1 MSLRPRDRVV
11 LAVVAVL
18 ALIGAYYLLALK
30 PERQQAS
37 SLEAQITTQRQA
49 LAQAQQ
55 TYTIGR
61 AARAS
66 LMSDAPEWAA
76 LKLAVPEQSDIPV
89 LLRTL
94 EQSAKSVHVTMQAI
108 SLTGSGGSSAAASP
122 TPAAASTSS
131 TGSGSSSAA
140 ASTTSTSG
148 TGSTATTSAATPVP
162 IQLTFD
168 GGYVALNKL
177 VRKLTGLVAVSG
189 GKVRATGPL
198 LSINSVSLSGTSSLT
213 GNLTAT
219 IYQLAAPAGTT
230 TTGGQG

>member
-1 MSLRPRDRVV
+1 MSLRPRDRVAI
-11 LAVVAVL
+11 AVVAIF
-18 ALIGAYYLLALK
+18 ALVGAYYLLALK

-37 SLEAQITTQRQA
+37 SLEAQIATQRQS

-55 TYTIGR
+55 SYSAGR

-66 LMSDAPEWAA
+66 LLSDGPEWAA
-76 LKLAVPEQSDIPV
+76 LKLAVPEQSDIPA

-94 EQSAKSVHVTMQAI
+94 EQSAKAVHVTMQAI
-108 SLTGSGGSSAAASP
+108 SLTAPGGSPAGASG
-122 TPAAASTSS
+122 TPA
-131 TGSGSSSAA
+131 
-140 ASTTSTSG
+140 TTSTPG
-148 TGSTATTSAATPVP
+148 TGSTPTTPAATPVP

-168 GGYVALNKL
+168 GGYTALNKL
-177 VRKLTGLVAVSG
+177 VRKLTGLVAMSA
-189 GKVRATGPL
+189 GKVHATGPL

-219 IYQLAAPAGTT
+219 IYQLAVPAGA